1 MIKRTLKKIDMGRRN
16 IFISTIKNELS
27 AVFGDAGAMLL
38 IVFAILIYTVVYSVA
53 YGREVVTDV
62 VIGVVNEDN
71 TPSSRRLIDGLRSGP
86 NTKVGYN
93 PISTEDAEDMFYNND
108 IYGVVYIPSGYER
121 SLLDGCQADV
131 AVVLDGSHLLVYRQ
145 VLQQAVADILA
156 TGANVEVERLVS
168 NNMSG
173 ADITSLVQPVVYD
186 GHVMYNPS
194 LGYGSFVMPSILIVI
209 IQQTLF
215 IGLALINVRRRDRD
229 HIILNITLWTS
240 VKITLA
246 KIIVYIIIYGI
257 SLTIIL
263 GVVWP
268 IFGFP
273 YAGQTLDVVVMMT
286 MYIIAATSLGL
297 SLSHLFR
304 RREAPFLLLLWSSVP
319 ILLLAGLSLPKE
331 AFPGWLYAIGE
342 LLPSSSAVRA
352 FVEIGTMG
360 ASLSDTSSEL
370 LRLTLL
376 GAIYLFLAIV
386 VEKYCSVS
394 KKIDN

>member
-86 NTKVGYN
+86 NTTVGYN

-168 NNMSG
+168 NNMSA

-246 KIIVYIIIYGI
+246 KIIVYIII
-257 SLTIIL
+257 
-263 GVVWP
+263 
-268 IFGFP
+268 
-273 YAGQTLDVVVMMT
+273 
-286 MYIIAATSLGL
+286 
-297 SLSHLFR
+297 HN
-304 RREAPFLLLLWSSVP
+304 SSP
-319 ILLLAGLSLPKE
+319 
-331 AFPGWLYAIGE
+331 
-342 LLPSSSAVRA
+342 
-352 FVEIGTMG
+352 
-360 ASLSDTSSEL
+360 
-370 LRLTLL
+370 
-376 GAIYLFLAIV
+376 
-386 VEKYCSVS
+386 
-394 KKIDN
+394 